1 MKTLRALSS
10 VGRASALQAE
20 CRRFDP
26 VSAHHN
32 FSSSSNPCN
41 LYKIILL
48 LASIM
53 ILILNYFMKNPYQR
67 EAASKSQTTNSS
79 SSPKDIYRQFI
90 QNIIIQRQVIALYHD
105 GWALCSTPSGQHAL
119 SIWQNKG
126 LAKLL
131 IKDNWAK
138 YEIQEVSLWVFI
150 EKMIPFLKE
159 NNTILSLDLTPE
171 GNNLLVS
178 PDTFLLDVKNFLY
191 QIYLQRPDVFAEL
204 KLPLPRDIRLH
215 N

>member
-1 MKTLRALSS
+1 
-10 VGRASALQAE
+10 
-20 CRRFDP
+20 
-26 VSAHHN
+26 
-32 FSSSSNPCN
+32 
-41 LYKIILL
+41 
-48 LASIM
+48 
-53 ILILNYFMKNPYQR
+53 MKNPYQR
-67 EAASKSQTTNSS
+67 KAASKSQTTTSH
-79 SSPKDIYRQFI
+79 SSPKDLYRQFI
-90 QNIIIQRQVIALYHD
+90 QTIILQRQVIALYHD

-131 IKDNWAK
+131 IKDHWAK
-138 YEIQEVSLWVFI
+138 YDVQEVSLLTFI

-171 GNNLLVS
+171 GNNLLV
-178 PDTFLLDVKNFLY
+178 PADTFLLDVKNFLY

-204 KLPLPRDIRLH
+204 QLPLPREIRLH

>member
-1 MKTLRALSS
+1 MISINNDSNMK
-10 VGRASALQAE
+10 
-20 CRRFDP
+20 
-26 VSAHHN
+26 
-32 FSSSSNPCN
+32 
-41 LYKIILL
+41 
-48 LASIM
+48 
-53 ILILNYFMKNPYQR
+53 YFMRNPYQR
-67 EAASKSQTTNSS
+67 KAASKSQATPANSS
-79 SSPKDIYRQFI
+79 LKDTYRQFI
-90 QNIIIQRQVIALYHD
+90 QNIIMQRHVIALYHD

-119 SIWQNKG
+119 SVWQNKS

-131 IKDNWAK
+131 IKDNWAQ
-138 YEIQEVSLWVFI
+138 YEIQEVPLLAFI

-178 PDTFLLDVKNFLY
+178 PDALLLDIKNFLY

-215 N
+215 QPASSSLE

>member
-1 MKTLRALSS
+1 
-10 VGRASALQAE
+10 
-20 CRRFDP
+20 
-26 VSAHHN
+26 
-32 FSSSSNPCN
+32 
-41 LYKIILL
+41 
-48 LASIM
+48 
-53 ILILNYFMKNPYQR
+53 MKNPYQR
-67 EAASKSQTTNSS
+67 KAASKSQTTTPHSS
-79 SSPKDIYRQFI
+79 AKDIYRQFI

-138 YEIQEVSLWVFI
+138 YDIQEMSLMAFI
-150 EKMIPFLKE
+150 ENMIPFIKE
-159 NNTILSLDLTPE
+159 NTTILSLDLTPE
-171 GNNLLVS
+171 RNNLLVS

-204 KLPLPRDIRLH
+204 QLPLPREIRLH

>member
-1 MKTLRALSS
+1 MK
-10 VGRASALQAE
+10 
-20 CRRFDP
+20 
-26 VSAHHN
+26 
-32 FSSSSNPCN
+32 
-41 LYKIILL
+41 
-48 LASIM
+48 
-53 ILILNYFMKNPYQR
+53 YFMKNPYQR
-67 EAASKSQTTNSS
+67 KAASKSQTTTSNSLS
-79 SSPKDIYRQFI
+79 KDTYRQFI
-90 QNIIIQRQVIALYHD
+90 QNMILQRQVIALYNE
-105 GWALCSTPSGQHAL
+105 GWALCATPSGQHAL

-131 IKDNWAK
+131 IKNNWAN
-138 YEIQEVSLWVFI
+138 YEVQEVSLMIFI

-159 NNTILSLDLTPE
+159 NNTMLSLDLTPE

-178 PDTFLLDVKNFLY
+178 PETFLIDVKNFLY